1 VRYSDLMKQQ
11 EKLVRDME
19 ASVLRRDTIVTRG
32 EFTQKNPN
40 VVTQGKLQ
48 REMAELQKKIK
59 ETNQVIL
66 FDIFF
71 LTLRM
76 VFVYRIERLNLAGNE
91 QTRF

>member
-1 VRYSDLMKQQ
+1 MHNDILITINAKVRYSDLMKQQ

-19 ASVLRRDTIVTRG
+19 AAVLRRDTIVTRG

-48 REMAELQKKIK
+48 REIAELQKKIK

-66 FDIFF
+66 FAFF
-71 LTLRM
+71 
-76 VFVYRIERLNLAGNE
+76 I
-91 QTRF
+91 

>member
-1 VRYSDLMKQQ
+1 MRYSDLMKQQ

-19 ASVLRRDTIVTRG
+19 AAVLRRDTIVTRG

-59 ETNQVIL
+59 ETNQVI
-66 FDIFF
+66 
-71 LTLRM
+71 
-76 VFVYRIERLNLAGNE
+76 
-91 QTRF
+91 